1 MNHPHSNSHRRRTA
15 AVAFAAV
22 LTIASSTPAAASDP
36 VPYDDHDSNYLKV
49 LYHFTYPVGKVAEL
63 VFFRPLHV
71 IASFSQPDPRRDKT
85 AEDSIGECIG
95 FRPSRKCS
103 RHD

>member
-1 MNHPHSNSHRRRTA
+1 MSHPHTSRTRRMA
-15 AVAFAAV
+15 AVVLAAA
-22 LTIASSTPAAASDP
+22 LTIAASGPAAADDP
-36 VPYDDHDSNYLKV
+36 IPYDDHDSNYLKV
-49 LYHFTYPVGKVAEL
+49 LYHFAYPVGKVAEL

-71 IASFSQPDPRRDKT
+71 IASLSQPDPRRDL
-85 AEDSIGECIG
+85 AQDDSAIGECIG